1 MAAIC
6 PQCGREMERGRLTAG
21 GFQVRWVPES
31 GHALF
36 HRVVVSR
43 FSLSPRGVPAYICR
57 ACRKVTADY

>member
-1 MAAIC
+1 
-6 PQCGREMERGRLTAG
+6 MERGRLTAG
-21 GFQVRWVPES
+21 GFQVRWVPEG

-57 ACRKVTADY
+57 TCRKVTADY